1 MSFDYSVHKLTGSV
15 QHYSWG
21 GTTFLPRL
29 LNIENPN
36 HAPFAEYWLGVHSGG
51 PSSIE
56 VNKQPVLLS
65 EVIASDPK
73 AALSAPIFN
82 HFGGL
87 PYLFKVLDV
96 KDMLSIQVHPTKEY
110 AKVAFEKEEAAGIP
124 LNAPNRNY
132 KDKNHKPE
140 IMLAMSEFWL
150 LHGFKSEAKIIETL
164 ENTAEFQVLAPLLR
178 AEGLEGLYQFLME
191 MDQAQV
197 DSLLTPVVKRA
208 LRYKQDGKIDKT
220 CPEWWVAK
228 LYDNGA
234 GMLPIDRGVFSIYL
248 FNIVCI
254 MPGQGIFQEA
264 GVPHAYLE
272 GQNIELMANSDNVL
286 RGGLT
291 PKHIDIE
298 ELLEHIKFEPTYPNI
313 LNGDLKNSNEVQFP
327 CPVPDFG
334 LTKIT
339 LSQGEAY
346 TNETNSFEM
355 FLVMQGE
362 VLLDGIELK
371 AGELAAV
378 KAGSTY
384 HIQSIGSETAVI
396 FKSFVP

>member
-1 MSFDYSVHKLTGSV
+1 MNTAYKLQGIHR
-15 QHYSWG
+15 HYEWG
-21 GTTFLPRL
+21 GQSFIPKLMHIDNATSK
-29 LNIENPN
+29 
-36 HAPFAEYWLGVHSGG
+36 PFAEYWMGAH
-51 PSSIE
+51 P
-56 VNKQPVLLS
+56 
-65 EVIASDPK
+65 
-73 AALSAPIFN
+73 SAPSIVETPEGAVALDQMIAENTIQFLGAKTTDR
-82 HFGGL
+82 FGSL
-87 PYLFKVLDV
+87 PYLFKILDV
-96 KDMLSIQVHPTKEY
+96 EKMLSIQVHPSKEN
-110 AKVAFEKEEAAGIP
+110 AEKGFNKEQIAGLPID
-124 LNAPNRNY
+124 APHRNY
-132 KDKNHKPE
+132 KDQNHKPE
-140 IMLAMSEFWL
+140 VMVALSDFWL
-150 LHGFKSEAKIIETL
+150 LHGFMPAMALKERLTSLTPLHNLLPIFGMDDYAGLYGHFMRLDQPAADKIL
-164 ENTAEFQVLAPLLR
+164 KPLLEI
-178 AEGLEGLYQFLME
+178 AVHEVAAGK
-191 MDQAQV
+191 V
-197 DSLLTPVVKRA
+197 DKSHPHWWANKYYGGKVPVSN
-208 LRYKQDGKIDKT
+208 IDKGI
-220 CPEWWVAK
+220 
-228 LYDNGA
+228 L
-234 GMLPIDRGVFSIYL
+234 SIYL
-248 FNIVCI
+248 LNIVNV
-254 MPGQGIFQEA
+254 PKYQGVFQGA
-264 GVPHAYLE
+264 GLLHAYLE

-362 VLLDGIELK
+362 VLLDGIDLK

-384 HIQSIGSETAVI
+384 HIQSSGSETAVI